1 MYALGCYFNEVQLVQ
16 IIIKVLFEENIF
28 FEFVT
33 HETQKSVVILLNFI
47 ILRIQKCYRL
57 ENQAFPNCVVYY

>member
-1 MYALGCYFNEVQLVQ
+1 MYALGCYLNEVQLVQ
-16 IIIKVLFEENIF
+16 IIIKVLFEENFF

-57 ENQAFPNCVVYY
+57 